1 MARAKSR
8 HPWGVQADFFEQN
21 VQENLM
27 KVPSKLL
34 RNIMIGALLTGA
46 WTLAPA
52 ADQQTQSQT
61 GASTSQSS
69 GKLDHK
75 DQKFI
80 EKAAEDGMAEV
91 ELGRLAQTKA
101 SNDQVKQ
108 FAQHMEQEH
117 SQANDELKRI
127 AQAKGVTIPTS
138 TDHSHM
144 KKMEKMQKESGADF
158 DKQYM
163 AEMVKDHEKDLKFFR
178 EEAQNAKDPELKTFA
193 QKTAQ
198 KINEHLNMARQIA
211 GQVGAEGGK
220 TGMDEHKPNKESH
233 ADAGKPDTSASSS
246 NK

>member
-1 MARAKSR
+1 
-8 HPWGVQADFFEQN
+8 
-21 VQENLM
+21 M

-34 RNIMIGALLTGA
+34 RSMIIGALLTGA
-46 WTLAPA
+46 WSLAPA
-52 ADQQTQSQT
+52 ADQQSQSQT
-61 GASTSQSS
+61 GASSSQS
-69 GKLDHK
+69 KLDHR

-108 FAQHMEQEH
+108 FAQQMQQDH

-138 TDHSHM
+138 SDHSHT
-144 KKMEKMQKESGADF
+144 KKMEKLQKESGADF

-163 AEMVKDHEKDLKFFR
+163 ADMVKEHEKDLRFFR

-220 TGMDEHKPNKESH
+220 TGMNEHQPNKESH
-233 ADAGKPDTSASSS
+233 ADAGKPDTSASSTTSS

>member
-1 MARAKSR
+1 
-8 HPWGVQADFFEQN
+8 
-21 VQENLM
+21 M

-34 RNIMIGALLTGA
+34 RNMIIGALVTGA
-46 WTLAPA
+46 WSLAPA
-52 ADQQTQSQT
+52 ADQQSQSQT
-61 GASTSQSS
+61 GASSSQT
-69 GKLDHK
+69 KLDHR

-91 ELGRLAQTKA
+91 ELGKLAQTKA

-108 FAQHMEQEH
+108 FAQHMEQDH

-127 AQAKGVTIPTS
+127 AQSKGVTIPSS
-138 TDHSHM
+138 TDRSHT

-163 AEMVKDHEKDLKFFR
+163 AEMVKDHEKNLKFFR

-211 GQVGAEGGK
+211 SQVGAEGGK
-220 TGMDEHKPNKESH
+220 TGMKEHEPNKESH
-233 ADAGKPDTSASSS
+233 ANAGQPDTSASNSSS

>member
-1 MARAKSR
+1 
-8 HPWGVQADFFEQN
+8 
-21 VQENLM
+21 M
-27 KVPSKLL
+27 KVASNLL
-34 RNIMIGALLTGA
+34 RSMIIGALLTGA
-46 WTLAPA
+46 WSLAPA
-52 ADQQTQSQT
+52 ADQSQT
-61 GASTSQSS
+61 GTSTSQS
-69 GKLDHK
+69 KLDHK

-80 EKAAEDGMAEV
+80 EKAAQDGMAEV

-108 FAQHMEQEH
+108 FAQHMEQDH

-127 AQAKGVTIPTS
+127 AQAKGVMIPTS

-144 KKMEKMQKESGADF
+144 NKMEKMQKESGADF

-163 AEMVKDHEKDLKFFR
+163 AEMVKDHEKDLRFFR

-211 GQVGAEGGK
+211 AQVGAEGGK
-220 TGMDEHKPNKESH
+220 TGMKEHQPNKESH
-233 ADAGKPDTSASSS
+233 ADAGKPDTSASS
-246 NK
+246 NR

>member
-8 HPWGVQADFFEQN
+8 HPWGVHADFFEQN

-46 WTLAPA
+46 WSLAPA
-52 ADQQTQSQT
+52 ADQTQSQT

-101 SNDQVKQ
+101 SNDKAKQ
-108 FAQHMEQEH
+108 FVKHM
-117 SQANDELKRI
+117 
-127 AQAKGVTIPTS
+127 
-138 TDHSHM
+138 
-144 KKMEKMQKESGADF
+144 
-158 DKQYM
+158 
-163 AEMVKDHEKDLKFFR
+163 
-178 EEAQNAKDPELKTFA
+178 
-193 QKTAQ
+193 
-198 KINEHLNMARQIA
+198 
-211 GQVGAEGGK
+211 
-220 TGMDEHKPNKESH
+220 
-233 ADAGKPDTSASSS
+233 
-246 NK
+246 